1 MQSGLS
7 YQQACIF
14 ISIFEN
20 VFEIDSSACAIINLY
35 PVFYINMYGVFFEES
50 RRQIISDMHVG

>member
-20 VFEIDSSACAIINLY
+20 VFDSSACALINLY

>member
-14 ISIFEN
+14 ISSFEN
-20 VFEIDSSACAIINLY
+20 VFEIDSSACALINLY
-35 PVFYINMYGVFFEES
+35 SVFYINMYGVFFEEK
-50 RRQIISDMHVG
+50 